1 MTSPRF
7 PWEISYVAL
16 NTSLVN
22 NLVDVVGGHT
32 GLQCTSGNIQDLT
45 SQTANDTHTLL
56 LLLVQNLNLMLAP

>member
-1 MTSPRF
+1 MISPQF

-22 NLVDVVGGHT
+22 NLINLVGGHA
-32 GLQCTSGNIQDLT
+32 GLQRTSCNIQDLT

-56 LLLVQNLNLMLAP
+56 LLLVQDLDLMLAP